1 MNTIHKPMQRVNAIY
16 GSWFELERQ
25 LSGQRQQ
32 PGWIQLRHDK
42 YRRERWTEN
51 RNNVKKNPKN

>member
-1 MNTIHKPMQRVNAIY
+1 MQRVNAIY

-32 PGWIQLRHDK
+32 PGWRQLRHDK
-42 YRRERWTEN
+42 SRRERWIEN